1 MKTLNQY
8 IKEKLIINKDYRD
21 VKMLIPKSFD
31 ELRKI
36 VIDRYNKLGPGTKQN
51 PIDFNDID
59 VSNLDSFCDRN
70 MGIFSRTDFKYIDI
84 SYWNVSNVKSM
95 SFMFAYCEKLKSVGD
110 LSNWD
115 VSSVM
120 STHSAFSYCIK
131 LKSFGDISG
140 WDVSNVNDMGNMFEC
155 CESFNQDISDWDVS
169 NVTNMTFMF
178 YWCKSF
184 NQDISKWNVSNVRN
198 NYCMFDNCPIKEE
211 YKPKF
216 K

>member
-1 MKTLNQY
+1 MKSLTNY
-8 IKEKLIINKDYRD
+8 INEKLIVNKNYKTDTY
-21 VKMLIPKSFD
+21 VPKSFD

-36 VIDRYNKLGPGTKQN
+36 IEDRYNKLGPGTKEN

-59 VSNLDSFCDRN
+59 VSNMDSFCSN
-70 MGIFSRTDFKYIDI
+70 NTGIFEKTKFKYIDI

-95 SFMFAYCEKLKSVGD
+95 SYMFAYCEKLKSVGD

-120 STHSAFSYCIK
+120 STHSVFSYCIK

-169 NVTNMTFMF
+169 NVTNMSFMF
-178 YWCKSF
+178 CWCKSF